1 MVNESREPA
10 ASVSG
15 AQGENEPGKNSQDC
29 KIEGKKPVCGLVM
42 PISAIDDC
50 SESHWKDVKKILL
63 DAISAEGFECKLV
76 SEDDSVGIIQDRI
89 VKNLYNS
96 DMVVCDVSHKN
107 PNVMFELGMRLAF
120 DKPVVVV
127 KDDLTNYS
135 FDTSPVEHV
144 GYPRDLRYPSI
155 IEFKD
160 ELRRKL
166 VSTYIA
172 SKAED
177 YSPFLVNFGQFHV
190 AKIENKEVPIKD
202 YLENMFS
209 NFKLEISVLHKYIK
223 NIDHGLYALGNYV
236 GKNIPLGDCNDSIE
250 REYASKAEI
259 RKKGLYFK
267 DNQHVEKKLF

>member
-1 MVNESREPA
+1 MVKESSELA
-10 ASVSG
+10 ASASET
-15 AQGENEPGKNSQDC
+15 QGKNPQDC
-29 KIEGKKPVCGLVM
+29 KIEARKPVCGLVM

-50 SESHWKDVKKILL
+50 SDSHWKDVKKILV

-96 DMVVCDVSHKN
+96 DMIVCDVSHKN

-160 ELRRKL
+160 DLRRKL
-166 VSTYIA
+166 VSTYNA

-209 NFKLEISVLHKYIK
+209 NFKLEISILHKYIK
-223 NIDHGLYALGNYV
+223 SIDHGLYALGNYV
-236 GKNIPLGDCNDSIE
+236 GKNISLSDCNDNIE
-250 REYASKAEI
+250 REFASKTEI
-259 RKKGLYFK
+259 RKKGLYYK
-267 DNQHVEKKLF
+267 DGQLVDKKLL